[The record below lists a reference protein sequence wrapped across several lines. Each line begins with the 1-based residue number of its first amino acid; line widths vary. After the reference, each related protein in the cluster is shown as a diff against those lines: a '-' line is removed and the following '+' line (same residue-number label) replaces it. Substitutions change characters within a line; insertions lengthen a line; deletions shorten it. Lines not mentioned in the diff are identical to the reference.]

1 MVDFT
6 NRISDQGILNQTNVT
21 RVVEDNSVGDLF
33 KNIGSAVTKY
43 NQNAKVAKEAAIS
56 DDILNEIDAFTGT
69 VGDDVP
75 EALRSGLSRT
85 ERMFKA
91 GSKNPGSPKG
101 SNFHARGVA
110 LIKDLR
116 ARYPGH
122 GEAIDKAAHRA
133 LGFNPRQAYVKEVLA
148 NQDAAAAAEN
158 AFYQD
163 EFTMGILGA
172 QNPGTLDEKTKQ
184 QHQVMVQEA
193 KADFAKIAMLEKKG
207 SLQKNELREVGSTI
221 LRGVMT
227 RLNNDPVV
235 LEWRQSGMP
244 PATPEGQAQLQA
256 AINQARSKL
265 QAELGIFMTKAGP
278 GVPTDDLKKMIENF
292 TLPLENMATAIGNK
306 DYNAANFV
314 AQTNSYSA
322 DLAQSKIIKQFPSAS
337 DYQARVKMFGP
348 DAAAAQMDAWS
359 TKFKGYA
366 QYGAY
371 VADTMW
377 TDQEGSSTAT
387 YADKLE
393 EAFKAADMDGKQKN
407 ETVRGSMQRF
417 TDNLLKAESEE
428 SIQRALKGMY
438 TDDAIKKTM
447 AMISSGDNDALR
459 FLSQKKITDHIFKVG
474 GVPAVEQYTQSL
486 MAGFLSNE
494 NFQNTVNTI
503 RNMDREVFVTQ
514 DGRLY
519 TKSTGR
525 APAAFRSGVQALGGR
540 SDPTERI
547 NKELSGYNA
556 VLGNLNYAAKKAG
569 TESMGTLIA
578 GELGIHGIQVEVDDE
593 GAEGTKGVSP
603 RSPEAS
609 APDLDDVKHSEA
621 VLQPV
626 EEAIA
631 EVTGFAEGTG
641 QDYDTLLGYQHRE
654 GAQFEGTKV
663 SEMTIDQAIE
673 FSRAGG
679 DYAKYSKEAVGR
691 MATPMGRYQIVGTTL
706 KGLKKDMGLKGSE
719 KMSPEMQDRMFSTLL
734 NQAGFG
740 QFTSGKIG
748 TVELLNKLDNV
759 WEGLKLNKTA
769 RRKFIQSLAAF
780 EDEQTDDGRPKL

>member
-6 NRISDQGILNQTNVT
+6 NRISDQGIINQTNVT
-21 RVVEDNSVGDLF
+21 RVVQDNSVGDLF

-43 NQNAKVAKEAAIS
+43 NANANVAKEAAIS

-69 VGDDVP
+69 VGEDLP
-75 EALRSGLSRT
+75 EGLRSGLGRT

-101 SNFHARGVA
+101 SNFHARGVT

-133 LGFNPRQAYVKEVLA
+133 LGYNPRAAYVKEVLA
-148 NQDAAAAAEN
+148 NQDAAAAAEK

-163 EFTMGILGA
+163 EFTMGMLGA
-172 QNPGTLDEKTKQ
+172 QNPSTLDDKTKQ
-184 QHQVMVQEA
+184 EHQVMVQEA
-193 KADFAKIAMLEKKG
+193 KADFAKVAMLEKKG
-207 SLQKNELREVGSTI
+207 ALQKNELREVGSVI

-278 GVPTDDLKKMIENF
+278 GVSTDDLKKMIDNF
-292 TLPLENMATAIGNK
+292 TLPLANMAEAIGNK

-314 AQTNSYSA
+314 AQINSYTA
-322 DLAQSKIIKQFPSAS
+322 DLAQAKIIKQFPSSA

-359 TKFKGYA
+359 KKFKGYA

-371 VADTMW
+371 VADSMW
-377 TDQEGSSTAT
+377 TDQGNSTAT

-393 EAFKAADMDGKQKN
+393 ETFKVADMDGKQKN

-417 TDNLLKAESEE
+417 TDVLLSSDSEE
-428 SIQRALKGMY
+428 ALQRALKGMY
-438 TDDAIKKTM
+438 TDEAIKKTM

-459 FLSQKKITDHIFKVG
+459 FLSQKKITDHINKVG
-474 GVPAVEQYTQSL
+474 GAPALEQYTQSI

-494 NFQNTVNTI
+494 NFQNSVNTI
-503 RNMDREVFVTQ
+503 RNMGREVFVTQ

-519 TKSTGR
+519 TKSTGN
-525 APAAFRSGVQALGGR
+525 APAAFRSGIQAFGGR

-547 NKELSGYNA
+547 NKELAGYNA
-556 VLGNLNYAAKKAG
+556 VLGNMNYAAKKAG
-569 TESMGTLIA
+569 TETMGTLIA
-578 GELGIHGIQVEVDDE
+578 GELSIHGIQVEVDDE
-593 GAEGTKGVSP
+593 GAKDTKGVSP
-603 RSPEAS
+603 KSPEAA
-609 APDLDDVKHSEA
+609 APDLDKVKYSEA
-621 VLQPV
+621 VLQPI

-641 QDYDTLLGYQHRE
+641 QDYDTLLGYQHKE
-654 GAQFEGTKV
+654 GSQFEGTKV

-734 NQAGFG
+734 KQAGFN

-748 TVELLNKLDNV
+748 TLELLDKLDEV

-769 RRKFIQSLAAF
+769 WRKFIQSLAAF
-780 EDEQTDDGRPKL
+780 EDQEDDNGKPKL